1 MGAWRVALPYLVLG
15 TVWILVSDWALMSL
29 TSGGP
34 GVGQMAKGLLFVVL
48 SAGLIYVLSA
58 RQLREKWITEREREQ
73 LERRLSAAA
82 RFEAMGQLSG
92 GIAHDFNNL
101 LTVISGN
108 IESYMNHDPERGRR
122 SPELRDAHDAVHRA
136 TALTRQLLA
145 FGRAQVARPDHG
157 DVNEVVRGMVTM
169 LDRLIGDRI
178 RIKTSLGHHLPPARV
193 DPGRLEQVVMNLAIN
208 ARDAMPD
215 GGELRLTT
223 EQVTIGMRN
232 GGSVPSHLLPGPYIR
247 LTVADTGVG
256 MSTEVQSRI
265 FEPFFTTKGQEQG
278 TGLGLA
284 TVHSIVTAWGGDI
297 SVRSAPG
304 EGTTFTIL
312 LPAARDEPPR
322 PAPVGGAAVVA
333 MPGVA
338 AVSEVSPVPDTADL
352 PDAPI
357 AAEQAVAPNA
367 TVLVVDDDAAV
378 RKIVVRVLLRHG
390 FAVLEAPGGREA
402 LAELRQAA
410 GAVDLLVTDASM
422 PEMSGLRLIEEA
434 LVVDPGLRVLLISGH
449 PGEEFEGATPYLAK
463 PFTSTELVRHVRE
476 VLGGH

>member
-15 TVWILVSDWALMSL
+15 AVWILVSDWALMSL

-82 RFEAMGQLSG
+82 RFEAIGQLSG

-122 SPELRDAHDAVHRA
+122 SPELREAHDAVHRA

-178 RIKTSLGHHLPPARV
+178 RIRTSLGHHLPPARV

-215 GGELRLTT
+215 GGELRLAT
-223 EQVTIGMRN
+223 EKATVGLGN
-232 GGSVPSHLLPGPYIR
+232 GGSVSSHLLPGAYIR

-256 MSTEVQSRI
+256 MSSEVQSRI
-265 FEPFFTTKGQEQG
+265 FEPFFTTKGQEHG

-304 EGTTFTIL
+304 QGTTFTIL

-322 PAPVGGAAVVA
+322 PAAPVDGVAAA
-333 MPGVA
+333 PMPGVA
-338 AVSEVSPVPDTADL
+338 AVPGVS
-352 PDAPI
+352 PDAPT
-357 AAEQAVAPNA
+357 AAEQAVSTNA

-378 RKIVVRVLLRHG
+378 RKIVVRVLRRHG
-390 FAVLEAPGGREA
+390 FTVLEAPGGREA
-402 LAELRQAA
+402 LVELRQAV

-463 PFTSTELVRHVRE
+463 PFTSSELVRHVRE
-476 VLGGH
+476 VLGSG